1 MAVSK
6 SQQKAVNKY
15 VREKYDRINI
25 TMQKGKKDTL
35 QAHAAARGESANSFI
50 NRAID
55 QAMERDGG
63 GTAPGAAP
71 VEHVLA
77 EMPAERPQK
86 AVESTQGGGVVSL
99 PYETPEAAQRVAEQP
114 QRPVYDAEGVNR
126 VLPINVLKKAQEAA
140 DKRGESLPLFLAI
153 AMEMRID
160 AEAEGSVTMPPE
172 ALQAAQ
178 EAAEARRETV
188 SRFLTR
194 AINTQIEKDKYERY
208 RQDDQRRGK

>member
-1 MAVSK
+1 MGRTSSTVKDRYNA
-6 SQQKAVNKY
+6 KAYDEIK
-15 VREKYDRINI
+15 VRVG
-25 TMQKGKKDTL
+25 KGQKDTI
-35 QAHAAARGESANSFI
+35 QVHAVTHGESVNGFI
-50 NRAID
+50 SRAILD
-55 QAMERDGG
+55 AMERDGV
-63 GTAPGAAP
+63 GAAS
-71 VEHVLA
+71 ETA
-77 EMPAERPQK
+77 GKPAG
-86 AVESTQGGGVVSL
+86 AAQGVGVVSL
-99 PYETPEAAQRVAEQP
+99 PSETSEAAQRAAERP

-178 EAAEARRETV
+178 EAAEAKRETV
-188 SRFLTR
+188 SRFLAR

-208 RQDDQRRGK
+208 RQEDQRRGK

>member
-6 SQQKAVNKY
+6 AQQKAVT
-15 VREKYDRINI
+15 KYDAKAYDKTLLRLP
-25 TMQKGKKDTL
+25 KGRLDTVK
-35 QAHAAARGESANSFI
+35 AHASARGESTNGFI
-50 NRAID
+50 GRAILE
-55 QAMERDGG
+55 AMERDGG
-63 GTAPGAAP
+63 GTASETAGKPAGA
-71 VEHVLA
+71 V
-77 EMPAERPQK
+77 
-86 AVESTQGGGVVSL
+86 QGAGVVSL
-99 PYETPEAAQRVAEQP
+99 PSETLEGAQRAAERP
-114 QRPVYDAEGVNR
+114 QRPVYNAEGINR

-188 SRFLTR
+188 SRFLAR

-208 RQDDQRRGK
+208 RQEDQRRGK

>member
-6 SQQKAVNKY
+6 AQQRAVT
-15 VREKYDRINI
+15 KYDAKAYDKTLLRLP
-25 TMQKGKKDTL
+25 KGRLDIVK
-35 QAHAAARGESANSFI
+35 AHATAHGESVNGFI
-50 NRAID
+50 GRAILD
-55 QAMERDGG
+55 AMERDGG
-63 GTAPGAAP
+63 GTASETAGKPAGAAQ
-71 VEHVLA
+71 EA
-77 EMPAERPQK
+77 
-86 AVESTQGGGVVSL
+86 GVVSL
-99 PYETPEAAQRVAEQP
+99 PSETLETAQRAAERP
-114 QRPVYDAEGVNR
+114 QRPVYDAESVNR
-126 VLPINVLKKAQEAA
+126 VLPINILKKAQEAA

-208 RQDDQRRGK
+208 RQEDQRRGK

>member
-1 MAVSK
+1 M
-6 SQQKAVNKY
+6 
-15 VREKYDRINI
+15 
-25 TMQKGKKDTL
+25 
-35 QAHAAARGESANSFI
+35 
-50 NRAID
+50 
-55 QAMERDGG
+55 
-63 GTAPGAAP
+63 
-71 VEHVLA
+71 
-77 EMPAERPQK
+77 
-86 AVESTQGGGVVSL
+86 VSL
-99 PYETPEAAQRVAEQP
+99 QSETPEAAQRAAERQ

-188 SRFLTR
+188 SRFLAR
-194 AINTQIEKDKYERY
+194 AVSTQVEKDKYERY
-208 RQDDQRRGK
+208 RQEDQRRGK

>member
-6 SQQKAVNKY
+6 AQQKAVNKY
-15 VREKYDRINI
+15 MAANYDRVNL
-25 TMQKGKKDTL
+25 TLPKGQKEVV
-35 QAHAAARGESANSFI
+35 QAHASTRGESVNGFI
-50 NRAID
+50 GRAILE
-55 QAMERDGG
+55 AMERDSGG
-63 GTAPGAAP
+63 PASETAQNGQEGPSG
-71 VEHVLA
+71 V
-77 EMPAERPQK
+77 
-86 AVESTQGGGVVSL
+86 GVVSL
-99 PYETPEAAQRVAEQP
+99 PSETLGAAQRAAERP
-114 QRPVYDAEGVNR
+114 QRPVYDAEDVNR

-160 AEAEGSVTMPPE
+160 AEAEGSVTMSPE

-188 SRFLTR
+188 SRFLAR

-208 RQDDQRRGK
+208 WQEDQRKGK